1 MNCPDYEII
10 IPRTVQIRKSPINSM
25 KYFFTISLW
34 FLSIAAYS
42 QYEDNY
48 TPRDRYTKKSKHI
61 LKLLDQRHVIQ
72 VNRLNTDN
80 AVILDK
86 YYQMTSYL
94 KSSVKKERFIR
105 DYSIETL
112 VNTAYKKI
120 IDANSLTC
128 EPGNILIF
136 RSALINAACI
146 GEGTLLINV
155 GLLARLQSESE
166 LAFVIAHEL
175 AHYEIDHVKKRIFQA
190 ATENLDSKVNKVI
203 KKGIKGKVNAADLE
217 DISSIFYKRG
227 NFSRE
232 MEMEADSLG
241 YILFRNAGFNRNSS
255 ITLLDKLD
263 SLEQRSPA
271 LKDKLFIP
279 FKSAKYPFQQ
289 DWLSERL
296 SVYNRKATNTFFLI
310 NDSLKSHPDISI
322 RKRKL
327 LNDFLLTDLVNS
339 IVESDQS
346 LDKVALVSK
355 FESVESAYFNKE
367 LDLCLFYAL
376 SLKLDFPRNKYLTS
390 MISKVLADLLEAR
403 VSLTFYESVPKRT
416 VGYGEDLRLVNTF
429 LHNLEL
435 REMGEIAFHF
445 LNTPSNFDSQDEE
458 HYYLL
463 WRICG
468 LTERESVQKNIKATY
483 KSNFPKGKYLSQM
496 K

>member
-1 MNCPDYEII
+1 MRYWNILG
-10 IPRTVQIRKSPINSM
+10 
-25 KYFFTISLW
+25 LW
-34 FLSIAAYS
+34 LLSIAVYP
-42 QYEDNY
+42 QFQDNY
-48 TPRDRYTKKSKHI
+48 TPRDRYTKKSKH
-61 LKLLDQRHVIQ
+61 LLNLLDQRYVIQ
-72 VNRLNTDN
+72 ANRLNTYN
-80 AVILDK
+80 AAILDK

-94 KSSVKKERFIR
+94 KSSVKRERFIK
-105 DYSIETL
+105 DYSIEAL
-112 VNTAYKKI
+112 VNTTYKKI

-128 EPGNILIF
+128 DPGNILIF
-136 RSALINAACI
+136 RSASINAACI

-175 AHYEIDHVKKRIFQA
+175 AHYEMDHVKKRIFQA
-190 ATENLDSKVNKVI
+190 ETENLDRRVVQVI
-203 KKGIKGKVNAADLE
+203 KNGIKGKVNADDLE
-217 DISSIFYKRG
+217 DISSIIYKRG

-241 YILFRNAGFNRNSS
+241 YILFRNAGFDRNRS

-263 SLEQRSPA
+263 SLEQQSPA
-271 LKDKLFIP
+271 FKDKLFTP

-296 SVYNRKATNTFFLI
+296 SVYNRRATNTFFFI
-310 NDSLKSHPDISI
+310 TDSLKTHPDISI
-322 RKRKL
+322 RKKKL
-327 LNDFLLTDLVNS
+327 IEDFPPTDLVNS
-339 IVESDQS
+339 NLESDQP

-355 FESVESAYFNKE
+355 FESVESAYANKE
-367 LDLCLFYAL
+367 FDLCLFYAL
-376 SLKLDFPRNKYLTS
+376 SLKADFLRNKYLTT
-390 MISKVLADLLEAR
+390 MICKVLLELFEAR
-403 VSLTFYESVPKRT
+403 VSLTFHEYVPKRT

-445 LNTPSNFDSQDEE
+445 LNTPSNFDSQTEE

-468 LTERESVQKNIKATY
+468 LTERESVQKNIKASY